1 MAEEQGGGYWRG
13 VITGLLF
20 GAAAALLLAPKRGE
34 EIRQEIAENASQFKD
49 KAGDFGSNLTHTVSD
64 KAQALKEQSAG
75 VISQARHKGEELVAD
90 AGAAVQ
96 DAREHITET
105 VADLKDKAQDKV
117 ADLKDTASE
126 TQADAKE
133 VAEDATA
140 KAKEAADKVA
150 DATND
155 KTDEKATDS
164 KSKTTKAKDDTKDN
178 GKDNAK
184 DKAHETA
191 KSA

>member
-34 EIRQEIAENASQFKD
+34 EIRQEIAENASQLKD

-90 AGAAVQ
+90 AGGAVQ
-96 DAREHITET
+96 DAKEHITET

-117 ADLKDTASE
+117 ADVKDTASE

-133 VAEDATA
+133 VAQDATA

-150 DATND
+150 NAAED
-155 KTDEKATDS
+155 KAEEKSAEA
-164 KSKTTKAKDDTKDN
+164 KSKTAKAKEHTKE
-178 GKDNAK
+178 KAENA
-184 DKAHETA
+184 
-191 KSA
+191 